1 MTNLALSF
9 LLFAFACG
17 ESDPAA
23 PGAEAAANE
32 AAAQAPAQAAG
43 PSDAA
48 PQASADAPAAQ
59 RLLGEWTI
67 VLGPQELRQ
76 VELLKLALKDP
87 PPTAE
92 ELTKANLT
100 AEEKAM
106 VDVMGSARAANPTDP
121 KIAEMKAAADGLAT
135 ATVTFTADS
144 MDFRAGPI
152 SEKTAYTVVSQTEST
167 VVVRSTGPAN
177 ADGSPGPAEDATITF
192 DGADAI
198 LLADAADPGNTQRFT
213 RKR

>member
-1 MTNLALSF
+1 MTNLALSL

-23 PGAEAAANE
+23 PVAEAPATAQLPAD
-32 AAAQAPAQAAG
+32 AAAPAEAPA
-43 PSDAA
+43 
-48 PQASADAPAAQ
+48 QASADAPAAQ

-87 PPTAE
+87 PPTVE

-106 VDVMGSARAANPTDP
+106 VDVMGSARAANPSDP
-121 KIAEMKAAADGLAT
+121 KIAEMKSAADGLAT

-144 MDFRAGPI
+144 MEFRAGPI
-152 SEKTAYTVVSQTEST
+152 SETSAYSVVSQTEST

-177 ADGSPGPAEDATITF
+177 PDGSPGQAEDATITF
-192 DGADAI
+192 DGPDAI
-198 LLADAADPGNTQRFT
+198 LLADAADPGNSQRFT